1 MDKHQIVSL
10 FVLEELLCFILKLE
24 LSSVFMNP
32 EVGEV
37 AALLTLLRL
46 LLLPLTNIKLLCK
59 IVKLL
64 AYMSFQVRLG
74 CKCID

>member
-10 FVLEELLCFILKLE
+10 FVLEELLLCFILKLE

-46 LLLPLTNIKLLCK
+46 
-59 IVKLL
+59 
-64 AYMSFQVRLG
+64 
-74 CKCID
+74 